1 MKKVVDLTEHL
12 EQKAEP
18 RAYRTACPSYA
29 TNPVYQKMAKFI
41 NSKLSE
47 KFDVNDLF
55 R

>member
-12 EQKAEP
+12 EKKAENT
-18 RAYRTACPSYA
+18 YRTACPSYA
-29 TNPVYQKMAKFI
+29 TNPVYTKMAKFI

-47 KFDVNDLF
+47 KFDVNELF